1 MDRKW
6 NIWDQM
12 QRMQEEMDRVF
23 EGFTGF
29 GPFGIYRSREALPS
43 HTESDIVCSNYKR
56 PLADM
61 WETDKDVLATL
72 EIPGVTKEDI
82 DINVVGDSLEITVE
96 KKEELKEED
105 KKQGMYRLERRYGGY
120 YRNISLPENVDP
132 DKIKAT
138 YANGVL
144 ELRMPK
150 VKSRKKG
157 RSIKVN

>member
-1 MDRKW
+1 MKRTW

-12 QRMQEEMDRVF
+12 QIMQEEMDRMF

-29 GPFGIYRSREALPS
+29 GPFEINRSREALPS
-43 HTESDIVCSNYKR
+43 QTGSDIASSNYKQ
-56 PLADM
+56 PLADI

-72 EIPGVTKEDI
+72 EIPGVKKEDI
-82 DINVVGDSLEITVE
+82 DINIVDDSLKIKVE
-96 KKEELKEED
+96 KKEEIEEED
-105 KKQGMYRLERRYGGY
+105 KKQGMYRIERRYGGY

-132 DKIKAT
+132 NKINAT

>member
-1 MDRKW
+1 MDRTW

-12 QRMQEEMDRVF
+12 QRMQEEMDRMF

-29 GPFGIYRSREALPS
+29 GPFEIYRSREALPS
-43 HTESDIVCSNYKR
+43 HTESDIACSNYKR

-82 DINVVGDSLEITVE
+82 DINVVDDSLEIKVE
-96 KKEELKEED
+96 KKEELKEEG

-120 YRNISLPENVDP
+120 YRTMSLPENVDP

-138 YANGVL
+138 YENGVL

-157 RSIKVN
+157 GSIKVN

>member
-12 QRMQEEMDRVF
+12 QRMQEEMNRMF

-29 GPFGIYRSREALPS
+29 GPYRIYKSKEALPS
-43 HTESDIVCSNYKR
+43 YNESDIECSNYKQ

-72 EIPGVTKEDI
+72 EIPGVNKEDI
-82 DINVVGDSLEITVE
+82 DINITEDSLEIKVE
-96 KKEELKEED
+96 KKDEFREED

-120 YRNISLPENVDP
+120 YRNIYLPENVDP
-132 DKIKAT
+132 NKIKAT
-138 YANGVL
+138 YTNGVL

-150 VKSRKKG
+150 VKTHKKG

>member
-12 QRMQEEMDRVF
+12 RRMQEDMDKMF
-23 EGFTGF
+23 EGFSGF
-29 GPFGIYRSREALPS
+29 EPFGTYRQSEALPS
-43 HTESDIVCSNYKR
+43 HTGNDIICNSYKQ

-61 WETDKDVLATL
+61 WETDKDVLATI
-72 EIPGVTKEDI
+72 EIPGVQKEDI
-82 DINVVGDSLEITVE
+82 NINVENDSLEINVG
-96 KKEELKEED
+96 KKDEFKEED

-120 YRNISLPENVDP
+120 YRSITLPKNIDP
-132 DKIKAT
+132 NKIKAT

-150 VKSRKKG
+150 ANIHKKG